1 MASLATHPDRVSA
14 RGDRGSA
21 VVEFTL
27 VAVLLT
33 ALFLALLQL
42 GLALHVRNTLLAS
55 AAEGARYA
63 ANADREP
70 EDGEAVARQLIRSAL
85 ADAFAERVT
94 SGRETVA
101 GVPTVYVQVEADL
114 PLVGLL
120 GPSRRLQVR
129 GHAVD
134 ESP

>member
-1 MASLATHPDRVSA
+1 MTGRADVHPD
-14 RGDRGSA
+14 GDRGSA

-27 VAVLLT
+27 VGILLT
-33 ALFLALLQL
+33 LLFLAVLQL

-63 ANADREP
+63 ANADRSP
-70 EDGEAVARQLIRSAL
+70 PDGAAVTAELIRDSLADSFAEGVSSGFEAV
-85 ADAFAERVT
+85 
-94 SGRETVA
+94 G
-101 GVPTVYVQVEADL
+101 GVPTVYVQVDATL

-120 GPSRRLQVR
+120 GPSRGIRVR